1 MSIINK
7 TNRVFID
14 FETRSTVD
22 IKKAGA
28 YSYASNPS
36 TEVLCLAYSINGAEP
51 KLWKHGAAYPQDLL
65 EHAREGSTFIAH
77 NAVFDWLIWNYCFA
91 VYECPALLASQME
104 CTKARALIAGFP
116 TTLGDLSTFLNL
128 PQKKNEIGHL
138 QMLKVSKPK
147 SLEPLVWCEDK
158 NLMDALYEYCKQD
171 VRTLIELDK
180 RLPPLKERE
189 LFSMDLEM
197 NEDGL
202 AFDEELV
209 VAGLALIE
217 KVKKQCNREIELVTV
232 GVVSKGTEGEKIK
245 DWAREFYGVD
255 IKSLNKNEFVLD
267 ETWPEPVKKVL
278 ETRSL
283 ISRSSTAKLQKFLD
297 MKDSKGCVHDFIQYY
312 GALTGRYA
320 GRGIQIQNFPRV
332 PYEEKETVLIQNKVK
347 RGDGIE
353 LKTLSQ
359 ILRSVVK
366 PRNDFFYDVDFSSIE
381 ARIVAWLAGEESALS
396 SYRKGEDLYVKT
408 AARVYGI
415 KENQVTDIQRQ
426 VGKACVLALGYQGG
440 VKAFQRTSKMFKLN
454 IKDEEAEVI
463 KTAWRTYNPNIV
475 SYWYVLESAAKTCVL
490 NKQAIKIQAGG
501 APIKFK
507 FDNNLP
513 AGPFM
518 LIELPSG
525 RDLYYYR
532 PQIQSG
538 KVVYWAKQGG
548 IKTYG
553 WEPLYGGLI
562 LENITQG
569 VARDVLVGAIMRLK
583 NTLGLKTVFT
593 VHDEIVLDLKTEYSG
608 LLTEIDKCCILNPR
622 WAEGLPI
629 SVESWKGPFYK

>member
-1 MSIINK
+1 MDKI

-14 FETRSTVD
+14 FETRSAID

-28 YSYASNPS
+28 FVYASHPS
-36 TEVLCLAYSINGAEP
+36 TEALCLAYSINGAEP
-51 KLWKHGAAYPQDLL
+51 KLWKRGEAYPQDLF
-65 EHAREGSTFIAH
+65 EHVREGSVFVAH
-77 NAVFDWLIWNYCFA
+77 NASFDWLIWNYSFA

-116 TTLGDLSTFLNL
+116 TTLGDLSKFLNL

-147 SLEPLVWCEDK
+147 SLEPLVWCEDPV
-158 NLMDALYEYCKQD
+158 LMNSLYEYCKQD

-180 RLPPLKERE
+180 KLPPLKERE

-197 NEDGL
+197 NEAGL

-217 KVKKQCNREIELVTV
+217 KVKKECNKEIELVTAG
-232 GVVSKGTEGEKIK
+232 GVLKGTEGEKIK
-245 DWAREFYGVD
+245 KWARTEYNVD
-255 IKSLNKNEFVLD
+255 IKTLNKNEFVLD
-267 ETWPEPVKKVL
+267 EEWPEPVKKVL

-297 MKDSKGCVHDFIQYY
+297 MKDKKGRVHDFIQYY

-347 RGDGIE
+347 RGEDVE

-359 ILRSVVK
+359 ILRSVVI
-366 PRNDFFYDVDFSSIE
+366 PRNNFFYDVDFSSIE
-381 ARIVAWLAGEESALS
+381 ARIVAWMAGEETALS

-415 KENQVTDIQRQ
+415 KEGQVTEAQRQ

-440 VKAFQRTSKMFKLN
+440 VKAFQRTSKMFKLS
-454 IKDEEAEVI
+454 IKDEEAEII
-463 KTAWRTYNPNIV
+463 KTAWRAYNPNIV
-475 SYWYVLESAAKTCVL
+475 SYWYVLESAARTCII
-490 NKQAIKIQAGG
+490 NKQAVKIQAGG

-538 KVVYWAKQGG
+538 KVIYYAKQGG
-548 IKTYG
+548 VKTYG

-569 VARDVLVGAIMRLK
+569 IARDVLVEAMVRLEK
-583 NTLGLKTVFT
+583 TLGLKTVFT
-593 VHDEIVLDLKTEYSG
+593 VHDEIVLDLGSEHLN

-629 SVESWKGPFYK
+629 SVESWRGAFYK